1 MADDTRDIAIQTRAD
16 VKHLADQVSAM
27 SSKIDSL
34 QADLIE
40 RKGME
45 KLVRGVYAFLGGAG
59 GSGLIIAV
67 SKFTGIPLPR

>member
-1 MADDTRDIAIQTRAD
+1 MSDDTRDIAIETRSD
-16 VKHLADQVSAM
+16 VRQLRKAVDDLQDAM
-27 SSKIDSL
+27 TELKDDL
-34 QADLIE
+34 QQ

-45 KLVRGVYAFLGGAG
+45 KIVRGVYAFLGGAG